1 MIYNIYGR
9 KFEIIESNQA
19 WKVFIL
25 GNDGK
30 KRPVNDFFI
39 PSTVRENGLERY
51 LEDLLHEWAVPGKI
65 RS

>member
-51 LEDLLHEWAVPGKI
+51 L
-65 RS
+65 